1 MSFARVKFY
10 DEKKMVVTSIL
21 DAAVKTLDFD
31 QKAYI
36 KTKAQLMKVIETPG
50 FEGLGLGEI
59 VAITNKLISKVAN
72 HTGYVIVDSKMNMPQ
87 DSKLIDELGIERSS
101 TKLAKAVSDKTTEQH
116 PHHDSKELGLIGKKK
131 LIQLV
136 KLLPPLISK
145 REMENYTTQ
154 IESIR
159 FGLPTG
165 ANSIRT
171 TGDLE
176 KDIVEQVVEAYLI
189 DFDYLVRH
197 QPEAFY
203 ELVEMADG
211 EAKKIDI
218 SEKLRKQLN
227 KAESIGEFLS
237 IRDLVKRHIDG
248 VKQPESEKDSWGS
261 LMFWKKK

>member
-1 MSFARVKFY
+1 
-10 DEKKMVVTSIL
+10 MVVTNIL

-59 VAITNKLISKVAN
+59 VSITNKLIAKVAN
-72 HTGYVIVDSKMNMPQ
+72 HTGYVIVNSKMDIPH
-87 DSKLIDELGIERSS
+87 DDKLISQLGISS
-101 TKLAKAVSDKTTEQH
+101 TSHSSVEKVSQKAAET
-116 PHHDSKELGLIGKKK
+116 HHDPKELGQIGKKK
-131 LIQLV
+131 LVQLV

-145 REMENYTTQ
+145 REMETYTSQ
-154 IESIR
+154 IELLR

-165 ANSIRT
+165 ASSPRT

-176 KDIVEQVVEAYLI
+176 KNIVEQIVEAYLI

-197 QPEAFY
+197 QADAFY
-203 ELVEMADG
+203 ELVDMAGG
-211 EAKKIDI
+211 ESKKIDI
-218 SEKLRKQLN
+218 SDKLRKQLN

-237 IRDLVKRHIDG
+237 IRDLVKRHIDS
-248 VKQPESEKDSWGS
+248 VKQPSAEKDSWGS

>member
-1 MSFARVKFY
+1 MSFDKVRFY
-10 DEKKMVVTSIL
+10 DEKKMVVTNIL

-87 DSKLIDELGIERSS
+87 DDKLIDQLGIGATPQALDGSGS
-101 TKLAKAVSDKTTEQH
+101 NKPGVT
-116 PHHDSKELGLIGKKK
+116 HHDPKELGQIGKKK

-145 REMENYTTQ
+145 REMETYTSQ
-154 IESIR
+154 IELLR
-159 FGLPTG
+159 FGMPTG
-165 ANSIRT
+165 ASSPRT

-176 KDIVEQVVEAYLI
+176 KNIVEQIVEAYLI

-197 QPEAFY
+197 QADAFY
-203 ELVEMADG
+203 ELVDMAGG
-211 EAKKIDI
+211 ESKKIDI
-218 SEKLRKQLN
+218 SDKLRKQLN

-248 VKQPESEKDSWGS
+248 VKQPDSEKDSWGS

>member
-10 DEKKMVVTSIL
+10 DEKKMVVTNIL

-72 HTGYVIVDSKMNMPQ
+72 HTGYVIVNSKIDMPQ
-87 DSKLIDELGIERSS
+87 DDRLIDQLGIG
-101 TKLAKAVSDKTTEQH
+101 TTPQALDASGSNK
-116 PHHDSKELGLIGKKK
+116 PGIIHHDPKELGQIGKNK
-131 LIQLV
+131 LLQLV

-145 REMENYTTQ
+145 REMETYTKQ
-154 IESIR
+154 IEVLR
-159 FGLPTG
+159 FGMSTG
-165 ANSIRT
+165 ASSPRT

-176 KDIVEQVVEAYLI
+176 KNIVEQIVEAYLI

-197 QPEAFY
+197 QADAFY
-203 ELVEMADG
+203 ELVDMAGG
-211 EAKKIDI
+211 ESKKIDI
-218 SEKLRKQLN
+218 SDKLRKQLN

-248 VKQPESEKDSWGS
+248 VKQPDSEKDSWGS